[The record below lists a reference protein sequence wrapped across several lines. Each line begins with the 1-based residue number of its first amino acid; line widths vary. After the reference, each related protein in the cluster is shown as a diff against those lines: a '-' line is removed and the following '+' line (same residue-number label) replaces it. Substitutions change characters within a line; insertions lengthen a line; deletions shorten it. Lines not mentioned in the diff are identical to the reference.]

1 MSMTSI
7 STAYSGIDSPGTA
20 ILQIV
25 GRLTKHYGLQV
36 NHPHHLFAV
45 EWERSCQHELCV
57 HPGSADC
64 IFGDI
69 ADFLHPLVRSQLP
82 ELQKNNQL
90 TSVLMPVVRDTP
102 TKAILMDAWCVKH
115 GKTCSV
121 QDKIADVHVAGTTCC
136 AFSAIGD
143 GQGESAMSHAHFLVW
158 CGQRAV
164 LQEPIIIQ
172 ENVVAFP
179 REALM
184 LMLPMYEWVFGVL
197 DPVQLGWPIRR
208 ERQFMMTDETKLQ
221 EELDWA
227 CGRPCSLW
235 KRTHGDLKPSL
246 AADDDSSFED
256 TLTKTEYDFLKA
268 YEMATPQGIYSLNQ
282 NPDVTNMSEAFY
294 QANEAPDREDYP
306 NLLTTAKYGLDV
318 LIFDHRTPQ
327 SVLQFLITYHNAFHQ
342 GAETSFMEMIMK
354 VPEVEKAWANYKV
367 ANGISSRQSDY
378 ESKYREMLTSQFPAT
393 WTSFRHFEATRQVYN
408 VLSKLNCLVELKTF
422 ISDHCDFLH
431 NELTHDTVVFVMKEV
446 LTALPTVFNIMAD
459 SEKQALCLEAL
470 YMCVPLNISEIPW
483 LLRRSASAGQEI
495 ALVLTAVDGKVFE
508 TQRKMRVQ
516 KEKRKGQKNPQ
527 QVLSENLVAKK
538 AKEEKAAIAAAKAKA
553 KGKCKPKAAAA
564 KNNLNEELA
573 DDTTKE
579 SQSVTLTDTGGIAVS
594 RPKLFADCLVLCIR
608 SAITAARTKYGLAQ
622 GVEEE
627 SLVPDSAADPI
638 KYTDAEINI
647 IRPAVRAGLIFAIQ
661 GSHMF
666 NGKVYKKWSA
676 LRPALQCHLMEAYKK
691 AS

>member
-1 MSMTSI
+1 MVASASAPPEEATDVTGCPATTTTSGGSGGNGGNGNGHVLDVKPAYQYQKDATLSQI
-7 STAYSGIDSPGTA
+7 FGGHVTPGRELLDVIMKTYKVPSNKTLPWYQGAQRTIARHPLNSRRQQTVLTAY
-20 ILQIV
+20 
-25 GRLTKHYGLQV
+25 TK
-36 NHPHHLFAV
+36 
-45 EWERSCQHELCV
+45 
-57 HPGSADC
+57 
-64 IFGDI
+64 
-69 ADFLHPLVRSQLP
+69 
-82 ELQKNNQL
+82 
-90 TSVLMPVVRDTP
+90 
-102 TKAILMDAWCVKH
+102 
-115 GKTCSV
+115 SV
-121 QDKIADVHVAGTTCC
+121 QQKGIVRGVR
-136 AFSAIGD
+136 
-143 GQGESAMSHAHFLVW
+143 GECWLQAPNTEEGEMSYL
-158 CGQRAV
+158 
-164 LQEPIIIQ
+164 
-172 ENVVAFP
+172 
-179 REALM
+179 ALT
-184 LMLPMYEWVFGVL
+184 F
-197 DPVQLGWPIRR
+197 
-208 ERQFMMTDETKLQ
+208 
-221 EELDWA
+221 A
-227 CGRPCSLW
+227 
-235 KRTHGDLKPSL
+235 
-246 AADDDSSFED
+246 
-256 TLTKTEYDFLKA
+256 TL
-268 YEMATPQGIYSLNQ
+268 
-282 NPDVTNMSEAFY
+282 SEAFY

-446 LTALPTVFNIMAD
+446 LTALPTVFNIM
-459 SEKQALCLEAL
+459 
-470 YMCVPLNISEIPW
+470 VPLNISEIPW